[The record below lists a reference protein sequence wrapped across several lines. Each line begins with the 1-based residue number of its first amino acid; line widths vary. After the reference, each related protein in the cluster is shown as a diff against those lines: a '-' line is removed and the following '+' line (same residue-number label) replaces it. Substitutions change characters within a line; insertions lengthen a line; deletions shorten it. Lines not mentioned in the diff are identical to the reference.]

1 MPYIKALV
9 KTVLKTH
16 PMDSKS
22 TALPPDFALYNTGP
36 EAKPLAA
43 GKVIRDIGQ
52 HARIE
57 FNPHLTIAGKK
68 YKHLY
73 IFAPHWEGVTALIN
87 AQVAQ
92 ASPLSPAGSSV
103 IERPNKH
110 YAQVNNKDWADDGTA
125 SNLRYG
131 GVQCGLTSCAI
142 VCSEPGFLTDAQL
155 KEIMAASPTG
165 KFDDGVAAIF
175 KKIGAQSISMEGH
188 AAFFKYF
195 GIESD
200 CTRSATVADLKTHI
214 EKYGAAVLGT
224 LYKASGHFVGATG
237 FDIKKN
243 VVKILDPYGIR
254 DKQSTNQWE
263 VQFATEADVK
273 TDWWGPDVM
282 ADLWATT
289 QDGWC
294 VLPKPKGKAIVL
306 PAATPTVDA
315 ASTPATIT
323 ILQQTLLK
331 TTTAAS
337 GTLSDADKRV
347 LPPGPFACEVVGAKE
362 NHGQVKLPD
371 GSTWFIFNAHFKGQ
385 ETAAGQNANT
395 APRDCC
401 VDAPK
406 LRAAVGKLANPNVPA
421 KELDDFCAAFLSLA
435 AKYTIT
441 KREHAIHF
449 LAQCFHESGGMMY
462 LEELASGDDYSDR
475 DDLGNCRPEAIAAAK
490 GMSVGAW
497 FKGHSLIQTTGY
509 DNHLAYGKAAGIDAV
524 NNPQLLAEYPH
535 ALGAALYFWSSRGPS
550 LSVDAEGGINDA
562 TCTKITKVVNGGT
575 NGLDD
580 RLHYMDEF
588 AKML

>member
-22 TALPPDFALYNTGP
+22 TALPADFALYNTGP

-43 GKVIRDIGQ
+43 VKVIRDIGQ

-57 FNPHLTIAGKK
+57 FNPHLTIAGKQ

-92 ASPLSPAGSSV
+92 ASPLSPAGSSIV
-103 IERPNKH
+103 ERPNKH
-110 YAQVNNKDWADDGTA
+110 FAQVNNKDWADDGTA

-142 VCSEPGFLTDAQL
+142 VCSEPGFLTDPQL
-155 KEIMAASPTG
+155 KEIMSASPTG

-200 CTRSATVADLKTHI
+200 CTRSATVADLKAHI

-237 FDIKKN
+237 FDIKQN
-243 VVKILDPYGIR
+243 LVKILDPYGIR
-254 DKQSTNQWE
+254 SKQSTNQWE

-273 TDWWGPDVM
+273 PDWWGPDVM
-282 ADLWATT
+282 ADLWAVT

-294 VLPKPKGKAIVL
+294 VLPKPKGKAVVL
-306 PAATPTVDA
+306 PAATTAVGA
-315 ASTPATIT
+315 ASTSATIT

-331 TTTAAS
+331 KTTAAS
-337 GTLSDADKRV
+337 GTLSDVDKRV
-347 LPPGPFACEVVGAKE
+347 LSPGPFTCEVVGAKE

-371 GSTWFIFNAHFKGQ
+371 GSLWFIFNAHFKGQ
-385 ETAAGQNANT
+385 EHVTPSVAAPSMAVPRAKIKQAIAAMASSAIPGAEIEQIVDSIMTECPKFKVDTPLRLAHFIGQTA
-395 APRDCC
+395 
-401 VDAPK
+401 
-406 LRAAVGKLANPNVPA
+406 
-421 KELDDFCAAFLSLA
+421 
-435 AKYTIT
+435 
-441 KREHAIHF
+441 
-449 LAQCFHESGGMMY
+449 HESGNYAY
-462 LEELASGDDYSDR
+462 LAEIGDVGYFTDNYEGR
-475 DDLGNCRPEAIAAAK
+475 NDLGNSQAGDGAK
-490 GMSVGAW
+490 YPGRGWIMVTGRNNVTKFA
-497 FKGHSLIQTTGY
+497 KKIGRLDLIDDPSPIEQY
-509 DNHLAYGKAAGIDAV
+509 PLAVTA
-524 NNPQLLAEYPH
+524 
-535 ALGAALYFWSSRGPS
+535 S
-550 LSVDAEGGINDA
+550 LSWWDDNRMNPDCDKGIGEANIEAVTRVINGGINHLDIRIANTLKVA
-562 TCTKITKVVNGGT
+562 TILGC
-575 NGLDD
+575 
-580 RLHYMDEF
+580 
-588 AKML
+588 